1 MYRDSNPEEIMKI
14 CELYNISEITGSKRK
29 RKKGKGNQKGQ
40 RKDQKG
46 QDTRIKTT
54 ESQRDLLLSP
64 TQFPITLK
72 PDLLRYLTDRFDQ
85 PEVFCA
91 EESPENDEEGP
102 KSWEDLE

>member
-1 MYRDSNPEEIMKI
+1 MKSR
-14 CELYNISEITGSKRK
+14 ELYNISEITGSKRK

-40 RKDQKG
+40 RKDLKG

-72 PDLLRYLTDRFDQ
+72 PDLLRSLTDRFDQ

-91 EESPENDEEGP
+91 EESPDLQAALPENDEEGP